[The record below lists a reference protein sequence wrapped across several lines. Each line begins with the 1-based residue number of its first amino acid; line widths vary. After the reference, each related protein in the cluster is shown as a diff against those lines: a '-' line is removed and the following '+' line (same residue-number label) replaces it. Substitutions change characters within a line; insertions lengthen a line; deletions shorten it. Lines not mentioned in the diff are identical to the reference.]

1 MARALIAVGL
11 ALVALGL
18 LWHVGGRYLPF
29 GRLPGDLRIERES
42 FRLYVP
48 LATCIALSV
57 VASVVLWLIGKIR
70 R

>member
-18 LWHVGGRYLPF
+18 LWHVGAKYLPF
-29 GRLPGDLRIERES
+29 GRLPGDIRIERES

-48 LATCIALSV
+48 LATCIVLSV
-57 VASVVLWLIGKIR
+57 VATVALWLISHFR